1 MFTLNLS
8 KGLPVGTGR
17 VADDKGKLD
26 CGTLCLAASASY
38 PAGTVVVLTAT
49 PDFGSS
55 FDKWSGDCSGTSKK
69 CTLTMN
75 GNKDVTARFSLLG
88 LLSADDDGSAGPGAA
103 GRRAVAPS
111 FGWLIQ
117 LDVPEA
123 VGQVALNGQAI
134 RVARGA
140 SPAQLTARS
149 GDNLVEGQLVEGT
162 GEPGT
167 WRFEAQEGEAI
178 QPGSLRVMRGDVVV
192 VTQSAVVF
200 RLKGQP
206 GEQVA
211 FSYRVR

>member
-1 MFTLNLS
+1 MI
-8 KGLPVGTGR
+8 
-17 VADDKGKLD
+17 
-26 CGTLCLAASASY
+26 
-38 PAGTVVVLTAT
+38 LTAT

-55 FDKWSGDCSGTSKK
+55 FDKWSGDCSGTSKE

-88 LLSADDDGSAGPGAA
+88 LLSADDDAFAVPGAS
-103 GRRAVAPS
+103 GRSAIAPS

-123 VGQVALNGQAI
+123 VGQVALNGQAM

-140 SPAQLTARS
+140 SPAQLTARAD
-149 GDNLVEGQLVEGT
+149 DNLVEGQLVEGA

-178 QPGSLRVMRGDVVV
+178 HPGSLRVMRGDVVV

>member
-1 MFTLNLS
+1 MLHLS
-8 KGLPVGTGR
+8 KGVLPVGTGQ
-17 VADDKGKLD
+17 VADDKGKLN
-26 CGTLCLAASASY
+26 CGKLCHDATASY
-38 PAGTVVVLTAT
+38 PAGTVVTLTAT
-49 PDFGSS
+49 PDLGST
-55 FDKWSGDCSGTSKK
+55 FDGWSGDCSGTSQT

-75 GNKDVTARFSLLG
+75 ANMKVTAKFSLLG
-88 LLSADDDGSAGPGAA
+88 LLSADDDAFAVPGAG
-103 GRRAVAPS
+103 GRSAIAPS

-140 SPAQLTARS
+140 SPAQLTARG

>member
-1 MFTLNLS
+1 VS
-8 KGLPVGTGR
+8 KGLSLGTGR

-26 CGTLCLAASASY
+26 CGPLCLGASASY
-38 PAGTVVVLTAT
+38 PAGTVVTLTAT
-49 PDFGSS
+49 PGPLSS
-55 FDKWSGDCSGTSKK
+55 FDKWSGHCSGTSSTCK
-69 CTLTMN
+69 LTMN
-75 GNKDVTARFSLLG
+75 ADKDVTARFSLLG
-88 LLSADDDGSAGPGAA
+88 LLSAEDDGSAGPGA
-103 GRRAVAPS
+103 GRRAVAAS

-123 VGQVALNGQAI
+123 VGQVALNGQI
-134 RVARGA
+134 VRVARGA
-140 SPAQLTARS
+140 SPAQLTARG
-149 GDNLVEGQLVEGT
+149 GDNLVEGQLVEGA

-167 WRFEAQEGEAI
+167 WRFEAQEGQAI
-178 QPGSLRVMRGDVVV
+178 QPGSLRVVRGDVVV